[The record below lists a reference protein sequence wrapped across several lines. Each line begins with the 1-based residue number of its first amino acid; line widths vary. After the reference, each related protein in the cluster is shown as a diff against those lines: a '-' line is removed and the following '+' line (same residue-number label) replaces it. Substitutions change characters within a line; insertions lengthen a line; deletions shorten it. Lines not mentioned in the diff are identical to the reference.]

1 MNADVDKPIWRKW
14 VRGASSALAFGLIYF
29 AADITLNKLTFSQGW
44 TIFWPLNGVTIALLL
59 MRARSDWFWMLLGV
73 AVGTGIGELPDN
85 PVGMEVWQ
93 RIFSLSEV
101 LLSACLLPRFS
112 TLEDWLRIP
121 HVFPRFL
128 AALILGPAVSG
139 IFAAIL
145 FHRVLG
151 VPYLLAFNN
160 WATADAL
167 GIAITMPLAL
177 SLRSPQMR
185 RLFERSALPRTLAVL
200 ALAVV
205 SAVPIFSVGR
215 YPLLFLLY
223 PVLLLVDSQLA
234 FSGSAI
240 AVPAVCLISLYL
252 ATHSRGPFGV
262 WPSDLIVG
270 RDQALQIY
278 LGFHIVALFPASILL
293 MERRRMAEEL
303 RDHNVRLS
311 VLAAVDALT
320 GIANRR
326 SFDERITDEWARAT
340 RLRTPLAL
348 LMIDIDSFKQFNDL
362 YGHDGGDRCLQAVA
376 GVLAKLVDA
385 PQNLLARIG
394 GEEFAVLLPN
404 TRIEEAQQ
412 LAERIRAEVLHLA
425 IDHLGNSWRRVTVS
439 VGCAAVTP
447 SHGKGQ
453 VRLLRLA
460 DAALYQAKQE
470 GRNCVAM
477 LSSTEE
483 IRALS
488 ERDGGTATQRL
499 LRILSG
505 DGR

>member
-1 MNADVDKPIWRKW
+1 
-14 VRGASSALAFGLIYF
+14 
-29 AADITLNKLTFSQGW
+29 
-44 TIFWPLNGVTIALLL
+44 
-59 MRARSDWFWMLLGV
+59 
-73 AVGTGIGELPDN
+73 
-85 PVGMEVWQ
+85 
-93 RIFSLSEV
+93 
-101 LLSACLLPRFS
+101 
-112 TLEDWLRIP
+112 
-121 HVFPRFL
+121 
-128 AALILGPAVSG
+128 
-139 IFAAIL
+139 
-145 FHRVLG
+145 
-151 VPYLLAFNN
+151 
-160 WATADAL
+160 
-167 GIAITMPLAL
+167 
-177 SLRSPQMR
+177 
-185 RLFERSALPRTLAVL
+185 
-200 ALAVV
+200 
-205 SAVPIFSVGR
+205 
-215 YPLLFLLY
+215 
-223 PVLLLVDSQLA
+223 
-234 FSGSAI
+234 
-240 AVPAVCLISLYL
+240 
-252 ATHSRGPFGV
+252 
-262 WPSDLIVG
+262 
-270 RDQALQIY
+270 
-278 LGFHIVALFPASILL
+278 
-293 MERRRMAEEL
+293 
-303 RDHNVRLS
+303 
-311 VLAAVDALT
+311 
-320 GIANRR
+320 
-326 SFDERITDEWARAT
+326 
-340 RLRTPLAL
+340 LAL

-376 GVLAKLVDA
+376 GVLAKLVVA